1 MYADLFF
8 DFPGASNIVDAAS
21 RAYSA
26 IGVKDFVQRESENYI
41 EGVYFTAES
50 GDAQI
55 EIAMVD
61 DEDAGD
67 LRFWLSLDSSLEG
80 APFER
85 LVECLAKG
93 QLLSAGAKVARVYD
107 FGKKTMKMVGY

>member
-8 DFPGASNIVDAAS
+8 DFSSASGIADAAF

-26 IGVKDFVQRESENYI
+26 IGMEDFVQRESSNYVEGI
-41 EGVYFTAES
+41 YFAAESEGV
-50 GDAQI
+50 QI
-55 EIAMVD
+55 EIAIAD

-80 APFER
+80 AAFER
-85 LVECLAKG
+85 LVERLAKE

-107 FGKKTMKMVGY
+107 FGKKTMTVVNY